1 MFGRRTYKNSGK
13 VNVFEERN
21 EILLQMSYGKAKKH
35 VYESPKKLKTGEII
49 GGVFRVSPSFTK
61 RFKHMTWKHFDGL
74 KYD

>member
-1 MFGRRTYKNSGK
+1 
-13 VNVFEERN
+13 
-21 EILLQMSYGKAKKH
+21 MSYGKAKKH